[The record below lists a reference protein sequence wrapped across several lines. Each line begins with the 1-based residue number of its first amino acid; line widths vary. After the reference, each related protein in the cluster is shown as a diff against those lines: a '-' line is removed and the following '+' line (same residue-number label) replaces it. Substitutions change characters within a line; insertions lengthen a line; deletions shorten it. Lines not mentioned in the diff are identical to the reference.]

1 MVNRIILQGRLTADP
16 DLKETQSGIKYLEI
30 TVAWNE
36 KYKDTET
43 VCFLRCK
50 AWRYNA
56 EFIANY
62 FHKGDP
68 IIVEGR
74 MVTES
79 WTDNEG
85 QNKNRTICSLDRAN
99 FCGSASGS
107 GKAKAA
113 DDIDKWVAVGSGDED
128 ELPFK

>member
-1 MVNRIILQGRLTADP
+1 MVNRIVLQGRLTADP
-16 DLKETQSGIKYLEI
+16 ELKETQSGIKYLEY

-50 AWRYNA
+50 AWRHTA

-62 FHKGDP
+62 FHKGDQ
-68 IIVEGR
+68 IVVEGR

-85 QNKNRTICSLDRAN
+85 QNKSRTICSVDKVN
-99 FCGSASGS
+99 FCGSSG
-107 GKAKAA
+107 GKAPKEDANN
-113 DDIDKWVAVGSGDED
+113 IDKWVAVGSGDED
-128 ELPFK
+128 ELPFT

>member
-1 MVNRIILQGRLTADP
+1 MVNRIVLQGRLTADP
-16 DLKETQSGIKYLEI
+16 ELKETQSGIKYLES

-50 AWRYNA
+50 AWRHNA

-62 FHKGDP
+62 FHKGDQ
-68 IIVEGR
+68 IVVEGR

-85 QNKNRTICSLDRAN
+85 QNKSRTICSVDKVN
-99 FCGSASGS
+99 FCGSSS
-107 GKAKAA
+107 GKTPKEDANN
-113 DDIDKWVAVGSGDED
+113 IDKWVAVGSGDED
-128 ELPFK
+128 ELPFT

>member
-16 DLKETQSGIKYLEI
+16 ELKETQSGIKYLES

-50 AWRYNA
+50 AWRHNA

-62 FHKGDP
+62 FHKGDQLV
-68 IIVEGR
+68 VEGR

-85 QNKNRTICSLDRAN
+85 QNKSRTICSVDKVN
-99 FCGSASGS
+99 FCGSSN
-107 GKAKAA
+107 GKAPKDAA
-113 DDIDKWVAVGSGDED
+113 SDIDKWVAVGSGDDD
-128 ELPFK
+128 ELPFS